1 MAAWRRDFVAR
12 ARALATG
19 AREAYGAKHYNEAR
33 KAA

>member
-12 ARALATG
+12 RSRAGDPT
-19 AREAYGAKHYNEAR
+19 REAYGAERFNEVR